1 MNPLP
6 SVVFYGPFGYALM
19 IGEYDGGTLL
29 ARSTRRSWSSILAFI
44 SAELSCFET
53 KLFGTRCA
61 EVLMLNASPEVERL
75 ARDLANATGESV
87 DEAVVI
93 ALRERLDRY
102 AKSGARLRRLNEIAL
117 ELSRLRRNA
126 SFAEKDLYGTDGLPI

>member
-1 MNPLP
+1 
-6 SVVFYGPFGYALM
+6 
-19 IGEYDGGTLL
+19 
-29 ARSTRRSWSSILAFI
+29 
-44 SAELSCFET
+44 
-53 KLFGTRCA
+53 
-61 EVLMLNASPEVERL
+61 MLNASPEVERL